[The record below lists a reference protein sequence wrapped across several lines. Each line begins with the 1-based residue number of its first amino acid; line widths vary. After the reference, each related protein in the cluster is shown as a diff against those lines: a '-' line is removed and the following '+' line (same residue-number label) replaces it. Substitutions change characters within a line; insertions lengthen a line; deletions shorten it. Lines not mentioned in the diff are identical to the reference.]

1 MYVLTIDQR
10 GSTADVDRVPDLIT
24 ALRSLASAPF
34 ERSVGDELQ
43 GVVEHAEDVVEIAM
57 YALRS
62 GHWYVGIGVGAVQ
75 LTPGGSPREGSG
87 SGFVAARKAGE
98 LAKGAAGQFP
108 LSVGSGSCGPCRGG
122 PPRPTETPIT
132 KANCPGG
139 ASPRRRRHPSD
150 PSRSRPLLAL
160 PDPLHHPRAG
170 PVAGN
175 LYGPRPL
182 LG

>member
-62 GHWYVGIGVGAVQ
+62 GHWYVGIGVV
-75 LTPGGSPREGSG
+75 PCSSPR
-87 SGFVAARKAGE
+87 VAAPGKVP
-98 LAKGAAGQFP
+98 GAALWQ
-108 LSVGSGSCGPCRGG
+108 RE
-122 PPRPTETPIT
+122 RPW
-132 KANCPGG
+132 N
-139 ASPRRRRHPSD
+139 SPRVRLVRCHCRWCPAVS
-150 PSRSRPLLAL
+150 A
-160 PDPLHHPRAG
+160 
-170 PVAGN
+170 VAGRC
-175 LYGPRPL
+175 LPAPRKEQ
-182 LG
+182 